1 MKPTM
6 NLKPGESPAAAI
18 IRLYKH
24 IRRLDPGH
32 KPGSHYAGKAM
43 ARRAHLR
50 VVK

>member
-1 MKPTM
+1 MKPTI
-6 NLKPGESPAAAI
+6 NLKPGESSAAAI

-24 IRRLDPGH
+24 IRRIDRSY

-43 ARRAHLR
+43 VRHAHLR